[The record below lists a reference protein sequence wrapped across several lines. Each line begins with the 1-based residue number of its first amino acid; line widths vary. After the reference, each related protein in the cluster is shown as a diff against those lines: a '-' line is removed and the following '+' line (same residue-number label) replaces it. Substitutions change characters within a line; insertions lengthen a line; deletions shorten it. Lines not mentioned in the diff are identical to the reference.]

1 MELDNYFRNFKLL
14 CCIFNHSQTQPKWKS
29 TGLILFCSWIFWWNL
44 RFIIADSILTDSS
57 DKVSNQMLL
66 NWKESLI
73 ENYYLKKV
81 QIINNRWRTESADEV
96 KERIKR
102 GGATYRNQNF
112 AILSEKSV
120 EILQV
125 KMNHKFYQ
133 KNSRAK

>member
-1 MELDNYFRNFKLL
+1 
-14 CCIFNHSQTQPKWKS
+14 
-29 TGLILFCSWIFWWNL
+29 
-44 RFIIADSILTDSS
+44 
-57 DKVSNQMLL
+57 MLL

-96 KERIKR
+96 TESIKR

-133 KNSRAK
+133 KYSRAK